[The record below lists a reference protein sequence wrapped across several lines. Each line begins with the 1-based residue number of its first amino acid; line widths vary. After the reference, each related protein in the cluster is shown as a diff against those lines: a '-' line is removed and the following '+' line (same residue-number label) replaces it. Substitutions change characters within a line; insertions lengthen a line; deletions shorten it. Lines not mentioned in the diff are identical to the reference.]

1 VTARPGRVILGIA
14 LVLPLVFLWAAGIG
28 SSGLGSADLLRALA
42 EAAGLVPPTLDPV
55 DRTIL
60 LTVRLS
66 RVCLA
71 GLVGGGLA
79 VAGVVFQGILL
90 NPLADPYT
98 VGVSSGAALGASI
111 AILAGLGGYTAWGLG
126 LLPVFAFVGALAALG
141 AVHLLASDRDFGSG
155 NTLILAGIVV
165 STTLSAGI
173 SLLKSLNEDSVSSIV
188 FWILGSFNGRSW
200 AHVAF
205 SAPYVFAGVAW
216 AWCLGRDL
224 DLLALGD
231 ESARQLGVDAA
242 RARRW
247 LLVAA
252 SVMTGA
258 CVAVSGVIG
267 FVGLVVPHLLRMVLG
282 PGHRRLVVGSFL
294 AGASLLVLAD
304 GLARTVLPGG
314 EELPVGVV
322 TALVGG
328 PFFCWLLRWNPR
340 SRGAEAP

>member
-1 VTARPGRVILGIA
+1 
-14 LVLPLVFLWAAGIG
+14 
-28 SSGLGSADLLRALA
+28 
-42 EAAGLVPPTLDPV
+42 
-55 DRTIL
+55 
-60 LTVRLS
+60 
-66 RVCLA
+66 
-71 GLVGGGLA
+71 
-79 VAGVVFQGILL
+79 
-90 NPLADPYT
+90 
-98 VGVSSGAALGASI
+98 
-111 AILAGLGGYTAWGLG
+111 
-126 LLPVFAFVGALAALG
+126 
-141 AVHLLASDRDFGSG
+141 
-155 NTLILAGIVV
+155 
-165 STTLSAGI
+165 
-173 SLLKSLNEDSVSSIV
+173 
-188 FWILGSFNGRSW
+188 
-200 AHVAF
+200 
-205 SAPYVFAGVAW
+205 
-216 AWCLGRDL
+216 
-224 DLLALGD
+224 D

-294 AGASLLVLAD
+294 VGASLLVLAD

-340 SRGAEAP
+340 GRRAGAP